1 MNTSRKRKVLFY
13 AIILT
18 YSLTAIIIIYS
29 CSTDE
34 YYIGE
39 TQMKENGI
47 TNTRALSSRMINDGS
62 TLIDSIV
69 SSNEF
74 WEFEMSSE
82 LLADKFHE
90 YTSTLSEEEYD
101 KLMENLN
108 DDDYVEDF
116 MRKAN
121 LENELQQ
128 LAKAKENL
136 IKHTGFLRLSADERT
151 QLFILY
157 AESNELTKVK
167 LLKTREEGGSTS
179 SCEEQKQAAYR
190 QAKADY
196 DNAVTNCQSGSMS
209 SGCLIQAA
217 AKYDRA
223 KDIANKEY
231 KECIANK

>member
-13 AIILT
+13 AIMLT

-62 TLIDSIV
+62 TLIDSIA
-69 SSNEF
+69 SSDEF

-136 IKHTGFLRLSADERT
+136 SKHTGFL
-151 QLFILY
+151 
-157 AESNELTKVK
+157 LTK
-167 LLKTREEGGSTS
+167 R
-179 SCEEQKQAAYR
+179 R
-190 QAKADY
+190 
-196 DNAVTNCQSGSMS
+196 
-209 SGCLIQAA
+209 
-217 AKYDRA
+217 
-223 KDIANKEY
+223 
-231 KECIANK
+231 

>member
-1 MNTSRKRKVLFY
+1 MITKKKKYTLYYVMALACGLVASFF
-13 AIILT
+13 
-18 YSLTAIIIIYS
+18 IYS
-29 CSTDE
+29 CSTDG
-34 YYIGE
+34 YYSDEIE
-39 TQMKENGI
+39 KNEV
-47 TNTRALSSRMINDGS
+47 TNTRALSSRMINNGS
-62 TLIDSIV
+62 TLIDSIA
-69 SSNEF
+69 SSDEF

-136 IKHTGFLRLSADERT
+136 IQHTGFLRLSADERT

-167 LLKTREEGGSTS
+167 LLKTREE
-179 SCEEQKQAAYR
+179 QAAYK

-196 DNAVTNCQSGSMS
+196 DNAIANCQNGSMP